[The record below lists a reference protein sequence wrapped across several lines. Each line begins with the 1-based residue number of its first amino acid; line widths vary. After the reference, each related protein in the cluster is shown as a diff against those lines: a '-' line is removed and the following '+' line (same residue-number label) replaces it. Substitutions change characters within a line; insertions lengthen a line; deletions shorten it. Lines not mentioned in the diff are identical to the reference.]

1 MTDPNRFAGGVVDLG
16 EVKARAEA
24 RAQRQSNAGP
34 GGGGAESAGTQ
45 AVAAFFTVT
54 EENFETEVLR
64 RSIQVPVIVLVG
76 SGRSDVSEQLKND
89 LRELA
94 EAGGLSFLV
103 GYLDADATPQIA
115 QALGVRNLPT
125 VMAIGAG
132 RPLANFEGGQP
143 RENLRQWLDAVIEAV
158 GGQLQGLP
166 PGTVQAGAIE
176 QDTEQDAE
184 PAEDPRLAQATEALN
199 AGDFDAAIA
208 VYDEMLAED
217 PADAEIKQA
226 RGTVELLK
234 RLDPAN
240 RSTDALQDAEDDPD
254 DVDKQLAGADAEV
267 VAGVPEQ
274 AFTRLLETMKRTTG
288 EEKTRVKDRL
298 LELFGLF
305 EPADPRVREARTKLA
320 SALF

>member
-1 MTDPNRFAGGVVDLG
+1 MTDPNRFTGGVVDLG

-24 RAQRQSNAGP
+24 RAQRQAAAGP
-34 GGGGAESAGTQ
+34 GGTGAESAGTE

-54 EENFETEVLR
+54 EQNFETEVLR
-64 RSIQVPVIVLVG
+64 RSIQVPVIVQVG
-76 SGRSDVSEQLKND
+76 SGRSDVSEDLKKD

-94 EAGGLSFLV
+94 EAGRLRFLV
-103 GYLDADATPQIA
+103 GYVDADATPQIA

-125 VMAIGAG
+125 VMAVGAG

-143 RENLRQWLDAVIEAV
+143 RDSLRQWVDSVVEAV

-166 PGTVQAGAIE
+166 PGTVQAETAAAE
-176 QDTEQDAE
+176 QNTE

-199 AGDFDAAIA
+199 AGDFDAALAI
-208 VYDEMLAED
+208 YDGMLAED
-217 PADAEIKQA
+217 PANAEIKQA

-240 RSTDALQDAEDDPD
+240 RSTDALQEAEDDPD

-267 VAGVPEQ
+267 VAGAPEQ
-274 AFTRLLETMKRTTG
+274 AFERLLETMKRTAG
-288 EEKTRVKDRL
+288 DEKTRVKDRL
-298 LELFGLF
+298 LELFDLF

>member
-24 RAQRQSNAGP
+24 RAQRQAAAGP
-34 GGGGAESAGTQ
+34 GGADTESAGAE

-76 SGRSDVSEQLKND
+76 SGRSDVSEELKAD

-94 EAGGLSFLV
+94 EAGGLQFLV
-103 GYLDADATPQIA
+103 GYVDADATPQIA

-125 VMAIGAG
+125 VLAIGAG

-143 RENLRQWLDAVIEAV
+143 RESLRQWVDAVIEAV

-166 PGTVQAGAIE
+166 PGTVQAEAQVAE
-176 QDTEQDAE
+176 QDPE
-184 PAEDPRLAQATEALN
+184 PAEDPRLTQATEALN

-208 VYDEMLAED
+208 VYDEMLAEN

-240 RSTDALQDAEDDPD
+240 RSTDALQDAEDHPD

-274 AFTRLLETMKRTTG
+274 AFARLLETMKRTTG

-298 LELFGLF
+298 LELFALF

>member
-24 RAQRQSNAGP
+24 RAQQQANSGP
-34 GGGGAESAGTQ
+34 GGGAASAGAES
-45 AVAAFFTVT
+45 VAAFFTVT
-54 EENFETEVLR
+54 EENFENEVLR
-64 RSIQVPVIVLVG
+64 RSLQVPVIVLVG
-76 SGRSDVSEQLKND
+76 SERSDVSTD
-89 LRELA
+89 LHKDLQKLA
-94 EAGGLSFLV
+94 EAGQLQFLV
-103 GYLDADATPQIA
+103 GYVDADATPQIA

-125 VMAIGAG
+125 VLAIGAG

-143 RENLRQWLDAVIEAV
+143 SESLQQWVDAVIEAV

-166 PGTVQAGAIE
+166 PGTVQAAAAE
-176 QDTEQDAE
+176 PVEQDAE

-199 AGDFDAAIA
+199 TNDFDAAIA
-208 VYDEMLAED
+208 VYDEILAED
-217 PADAEIKQA
+217 PANAEIKQA

-240 RSTDALQDAEDDPD
+240 RSTDALQEAEDHPE
-254 DVDKQLAGADAEV
+254 DVAKQLAGADAEV

-274 AFTRLLETMKRTTG
+274 AFDRLLETMKRTAG
-288 EEKTRVKDRL
+288 DEKTGVKDRL

-305 EPADPRVREARTKLA
+305 ETADPRVREARTKLA